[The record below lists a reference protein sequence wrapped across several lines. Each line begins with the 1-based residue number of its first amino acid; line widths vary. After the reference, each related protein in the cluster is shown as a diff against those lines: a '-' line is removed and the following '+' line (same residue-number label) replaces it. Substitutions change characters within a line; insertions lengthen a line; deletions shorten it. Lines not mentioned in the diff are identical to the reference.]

1 MHLYEIIRRP
11 IDTEKTRA
19 LAEQGHYV
27 FEVDS
32 RANKIQVKQ
41 AVEKIYNVK
50 VEEVRIINLPAKRV
64 RRGYRI
70 VVRKPARKKA
80 VVKLAPGEKIQIFEG
95 V

>member
-11 IDTEKTRA
+11 IDTEKTRI
-19 LAEQGHYV
+19 LAEQGQYV
-27 FEVDS
+27 FEVDP
-32 RANKIQVKQ
+32 RANKIQIKQ

-50 VEEVRIINLPAKRV
+50 VEEVRVIKLPAKRA

-70 VVRKPARKKA
+70 VIRKPARKKA
-80 VVKLAPGEKIQIFEG
+80 IVKLAPGERIQIFEG

>member
-11 IDTEKTRA
+11 IDTEKTRI
-19 LAEQGHYV
+19 LAEQGQYV
-27 FEVDS
+27 FEVDP

-50 VEEVRIINLPAKRV
+50 VEEVRIINLPAKKA

>member
-19 LAEQGHYV
+19 LAELGQYV
-27 FEVDS
+27 FEVDP

-50 VEEVRIINLPAKRV
+50 VEEVRIIKLPAKRA
-64 RRGYRI
+64 RRGYHI
-70 VVRKPARKKA
+70 VIRKPARKKA
-80 VVKLAPGEKIQIFEG
+80 VVKLAPGQKIQIFEG